1 MGKLVLLKLTFSNP
15 RSRQVRDLT
24 GSQLGDDKNRTTFLH
39 LLVHV
44 NYRLKFLTLLPSLLT
59 LSERVSGGEI
69 RHVTINSK

>member
-24 GSQLGDDKNRTTFLH
+24 GSQLGDDKTTFIH

-44 NYRLKFLTLLPSLLT
+44 NYRLKFPTLLPTLLT
-59 LSERVSGGEI
+59 LSERMSGGEI